1 MKEFIIIIIILA
13 IIIGGDIFIENYIK
27 NTSQNMIGELK
38 SLKNEII
45 ASKEN
50 EENQDKLNERANDIY
65 KKWEKTE
72 NKWAVIVL
80 HSELDLIETSF
91 TKMKSGIEQ
100 GELNRSL
107 EEIETNLFLIDHI
120 HQKEKFCL
128 KNVL

>member
-27 NTSQNMIGELK
+27 NTSQNIIGELK

-50 EENQDKLNERANDIY
+50 EGKQDKLKEKANDIY
-65 KKWEKTE
+65 KKWEQTE
-72 NKWAVIVL
+72 SKWAVIVL

-91 TKMKSGIEQ
+91 TRMKSGIEQ
-100 GELNRSL
+100 GELNRGL
-107 EEIETNLFLIDHI
+107 EEIEANLFLIDHI
-120 HQKEKFCL
+120 SEKEKFCL

>member
-27 NTSQNMIGELK
+27 NTSQNIIGELK
-38 SLKNEII
+38 NLKKEII

-50 EENQDKLNERANDIY
+50 EGNQGKLKEKANDIY

-72 NKWAVIVL
+72 NNWAVIVL

-120 HQKEKFCL
+120 SEKEKFCL